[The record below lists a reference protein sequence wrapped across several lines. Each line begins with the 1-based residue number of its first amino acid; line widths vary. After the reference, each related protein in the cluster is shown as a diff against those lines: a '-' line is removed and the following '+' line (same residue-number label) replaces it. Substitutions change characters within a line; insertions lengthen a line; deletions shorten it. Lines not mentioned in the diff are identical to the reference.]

1 MTEHG
6 SYRVAQLE
14 NNEVTSPLS
23 GSKNKSRMYF
33 DTSVDIFRVK
43 TIVSRLGEHC
53 LTQVSGQ
60 VFGSTDTQNHDTEL
74 ELEVYGMS
82 LGLFRGTPNRM
93 FKINLDLKLVKGT
106 IDFRINGFDELWL
119 DIHTKILQV
128 TEKGPGEWTECRK
141 AHLITCLPALQCDA
155 WLAVDA
161 HI

>member
-1 MTEHG
+1 MFHPAVLVQKSMTEHG

-14 NNEVTSPLS
+14 NSEVTSPLS
-23 GSKNKSRMYF
+23 GSKNKSRVYF
-33 DTSVDIFRVK
+33 DTSVDIFR
-43 TIVSRLGEHC
+43 
-53 LTQVSGQ
+53 

-119 DIHTKILQV
+119 DIDTKILQV
-128 TEKGPGEWTECRK
+128 TEKGPGEWTGCRK